1 MGDPIR
7 WTWKSNEGIVST
19 QTKSCSVS
27 CKGDLTSVILMKR
40 AGRTMF
46 NSTFSYCLPQ
56 VTAFHPRCIVT
67 PTEFFVCPNVH
78 PPVHYD
84 R

>member
-78 PPVHYD
+78 PPVHSD